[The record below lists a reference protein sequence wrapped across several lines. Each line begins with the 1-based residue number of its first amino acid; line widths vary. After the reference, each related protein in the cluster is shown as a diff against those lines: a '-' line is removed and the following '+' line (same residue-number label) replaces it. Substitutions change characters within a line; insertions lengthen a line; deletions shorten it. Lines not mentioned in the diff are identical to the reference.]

1 MKKYTA
7 LIIDL
12 KGSKKYQIKM
22 RNEIQEYIMRV
33 VEKMNIIFKESMERE
48 VEFSAGDEIQGLFSS
63 VKSAYLYFRMF
74 SMLVSPIEI
83 RAGIGVGAWDVVVKD
98 AGTTAQD
105 GRAYHNARRAI
116 EAVEE
121 SKGYSVLMCSENS
134 SDMVV
139 NSLLNST
146 ALIINRQSDYQNE
159 IMLLSELLYPINL
172 DGIVNAF
179 KLREI
184 IELLRFKNDFLRYE
198 YTFSKPGSSRGR
210 RESAFCKLNYYDI
223 EIECKPINIMVEATS
238 FFVDEGR
245 VRGLALQLSQLLA
258 VSRQSIEKTVKSG
271 LIYEARNLAITTL
284 IYLEE
289 LEG

>member
-210 RESAFCKLNYYDI
+210 RESVFCKLNYYDI

>member
-1 MKKYTA
+1 MKKYTV

-134 SDMVV
+134 SDMIV

-172 DGIVNAF
+172 DGIVNVF

-184 IELLRFKNDFLRYE
+184 IELLRFKNDFLRDE
-198 YTFSKPGSSRGR
+198 YTFSKPGLSRGM
-210 RESAFCKLNYYDI
+210 RESVFCKLNYYDI
-223 EIECKPINIMVEATS
+223 EIECKPINIMVETTS

-245 VRGLALQLSQLLA
+245 VRGLAVQLSQLLA

>member
-1 MKKYTA
+1 MKNYTA

-12 KGSKKYQIKM
+12 KGSKKYQVKM

-33 VEKMNIIFKESMERE
+33 VENMNIIFRESMERE

-121 SKGYSVLMCSENS
+121 AKGYSVLMCSENS

-146 ALIINRQSDYQNE
+146 ALIINKQSDYQNE
-159 IMLLSELLYPINL
+159 VMLLSELLYPINL

-184 IELLRFKNDFLRYE
+184 FELLRFKNDFLRYE
-198 YTFSKPGSSRGR
+198 YTFSKPGFGRGK
-210 RESAFCKLNYYDI
+210 RESVFCKLNYYDI
-223 EIECKPINIMVEATS
+223 EIECKPINIMVDSTS
-238 FFVDEGR
+238 FFIEEGR
-245 VRGLALQLSQLLA
+245 VRGLALQLSRLLG
-258 VSRQSIEKTVKSG
+258 VSRQSVEKTIKSG
-271 LIYEARNLAITTL
+271 LIYESRNLAITTL

>member
-1 MKKYTA
+1 MKNYTA

-12 KGSKKYQIKM
+12 KKSKKYHIKM

-33 VEKMNIIFKESMERE
+33 VENMNIIFKESMERE

-116 EAVEE
+116 EKVEE

-146 ALIINRQSDYQNE
+146 ALIINKQSDYQNE

-172 DGIVNAF
+172 DGIVNTF

-198 YTFSKPGSSRGR
+198 YTFSKPGLNKGQ
-210 RESAFCKLNYYDI
+210 RESVFYKLNYYDI
-223 EIECKPINIMVEATS
+223 EIECKPINIMLDSTS
-238 FFVDEGR
+238 FFVEEGR
-245 VRGLALQLSQLLA
+245 VRGLSMQLSQLLG

-271 LIYEARNLAITTL
+271 LIYEARNLAISTL